1 MNQNVGNAS
10 AIEDL
15 KLRMRGFINDRVIP
29 EETTLLAGGDAARD
43 AMAAL
48 KTDAK
53 SAGLWA
59 LGHPEELGGGG
70 LSLMDFAYLNE
81 IIGRSHFGQMAV
93 GSVSMQDSIMLHRY
107 GTAEQKAAW
116 LDPLVAGDIYP
127 SVGLTRTRSG
137 GLRSHPDADHR
148 RAGRRRLGHQ
158 RPQVVYHR
166 GQFGGLHHHVL

>member
-1 MNQNVGNAS
+1 MNQNVSNA
-10 AIEDL
+10 ADIADL

-48 KTDAK
+48 ETDAK

-59 LGHPEELGGGG
+59 LATPRNWAAAPCP
-70 LSLMDFAYLNE
+70 LMDFAYLNE

-107 GTAEQKAAW
+107 GTAEQKAA

-127 SVGLTRTRSG
+127 RWVSRN
-137 GLRSHPDADHR
+137 PKW
-148 RAGRRRLGHQ
+148 RA
-158 RPQVVYHR
+158 PIPP
-166 GQFGGLHHHVL
+166 